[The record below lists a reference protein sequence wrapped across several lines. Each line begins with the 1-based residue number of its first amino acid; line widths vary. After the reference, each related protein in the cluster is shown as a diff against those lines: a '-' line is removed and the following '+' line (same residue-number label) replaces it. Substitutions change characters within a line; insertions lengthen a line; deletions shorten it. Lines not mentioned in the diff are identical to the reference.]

1 LTHSFKELRIWACS
15 GFRDG
20 CRLSLPASERLFT
33 VMVALYVS
41 VIVRQGGP
49 NCYPTPFPS
58 AHTFRI
64 LDLVGHHLRPNV
76 GPHEST
82 ILLPFNRPTCCM
94 AAYEPPRL
102 VRGSPFNSTTLACTH
117 ISLLVDRTSI
127 RYQFMSPTPAEI
139 PRPLNSSSKFC
150 SQSRR
155 RIPRLFFLTEK
166 MSEPWVSNEEGED

>member
-1 LTHSFKELRIWACS
+1 
-15 GFRDG
+15 
-20 CRLSLPASERLFT
+20 
-33 VMVALYVS
+33 MVALYVS

-127 RYQFMSPTPAEI
+127 RYQFMSPTPVEI
-139 PRPLNSSSKFC
+139 PRPLTVIPVRSSAAKAGAASPDPFS
-150 SQSRR
+150 SQKRYPSLGSVTRKV
-155 RIPRLFFLTEK
+155 RI
-166 MSEPWVSNEEGED
+166 NA